1 MTKETIQ
8 TILWDKKREKEHA
21 KMMLLAAK
29 ELKRMAKEPPL
40 SPAERRERRA
50 EQQRDRR
57 AARAISEVVL

>member
-1 MTKETIQ
+1 VTKETSK
-8 TILWDKKREKEHA
+8 TIVWDRKREKEHA

-29 ELKRMAKEPPL
+29 ELKQMWKEPPL

-57 AARAISEVVL
+57 AAKAISEVVL